1 MLVKTYRLG
10 RMRVCD
16 LRYLESNQQ
25 YAVVLYACNLGFPC
39 ESREEGERFAER
51 LVEEERAELL
61 ARKAG

>member
-1 MLVKTYRLG
+1 
-10 RMRVCD
+10 MRVCD

-61 ARKAG
+61 ARKVG